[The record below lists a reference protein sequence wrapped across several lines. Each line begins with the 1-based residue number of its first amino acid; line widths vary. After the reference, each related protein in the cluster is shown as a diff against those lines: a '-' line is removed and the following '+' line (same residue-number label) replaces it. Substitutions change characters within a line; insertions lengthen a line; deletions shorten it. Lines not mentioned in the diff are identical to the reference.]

1 MHYDSERGG
10 ETSTR
15 TQKSFFYVSAR
26 IIISRSFFFL
36 VGFGVV
42 SSRRVFER
50 FFCSSSSAP
59 SAQSRGEQLFK
70 VLYPKH
76 FFFEFKKRPDVPPS
90 FLRHSFVPL
99 SRRREKHA
107 RRERERVRVREEE
120 RKGKGEKRGRKSARA
135 FNSFRFFFL
144 ETSSVNRR

>member
-107 RRERERVRVREEE
+107 RRERERERVCVCVRKRERE
-120 RKGKGEKRGRKSARA
+120 RERNEGERARA
-135 FNSFRFFFL
+135 RSTAFVFSFWKRL
-144 ETSSVNRR
+144 R